1 VTFARKLLGPDREE
15 GMDFPQDRF
24 WRHDSPGGCLRTEK
38 HFGGRTFNCYSQRPR
53 NLNGMLSD
61 TIHRFPQCEAV
72 VVDERRISYIE
83 LQGLVKRA
91 SAGLTALGLAPGDRL
106 GLLLG
111 NCLEFVV
118 AFLACN
124 RQGVICVPINTRNKM
139 PEIEYL
145 LNDCAVAALVFDAE
159 FACNI
164 PPSNAVPKLQ
174 HSLVVGNLIGGALPF
189 ASLLD
194 SRSSIEP
201 YDSGE
206 EETAFILYTSGT
218 TGKPKGALLSHLG
231 VIHSSLTFVRCL
243 ELNHEDRSVITVPI
257 SHVTGL
263 VGIFLAIVA
272 AGGCNVLMKS
282 PYKTPTFL
290 ALAASERM
298 TYTIAVP
305 TIYSLCVNDPD
316 FALYDLTGWRIGC
329 FGGAPMPEA
338 TIRALAEKLPALTLI
353 NSYGATEVT
362 SPAVLMPPGETL
374 KYPDSA
380 GRVVPCDEIVVVDQN
395 GREVSPGNSGEL
407 WIRGPNVV
415 PGYWNNHDATAASF
429 TDGFWRS
436 GDIGSVDEAGFVRI
450 LDRAKDMINRGG
462 YKVFSAEV
470 ENTLCTHLDVFEC
483 AIVGRP
489 DPVLGERVHAFVVPR
504 SGASLSI
511 DGLRSFCAERL
522 ADYKVPENIEL
533 LAEPLP
539 RNPNGKVLKNVL
551 RDRVRGVAPIAE

>member
-1 VTFARKLLGPDREE
+1 
-15 GMDFPQDRF
+15 MDFPQDRF
-24 WRHDSPGGCLRTEK
+24 WRRDIPGGYLHTET
-38 HFGGRTFNCYSQRPR
+38 HFDGRTFRCYSQRPR

-61 TIHRFPQCEAV
+61 TIHRFPQREAV

-83 LQGLVKRA
+83 LQGLVERA
-91 SAGLTALGLAPGDRL
+91 SAGLAALGLAPGDRL
-106 GLLLG
+106 ALLLG
-111 NCLEFVV
+111 NCLEFVI

-124 RQGVICVPINTRNKM
+124 RQGIICVPINTRNKM
-139 PEIEYL
+139 PEIEFL
-145 LNDCAVAALVFDAE
+145 LNDCEVTALVFDAE

-164 PPSNAVPKLQ
+164 PPSRAIPKLQ
-174 HSLVVGNLIGGALPF
+174 HSFVVGNLIGA
-189 ASLLD
+189 ASLFDSILD
-194 SRSSIEP
+194 FRGAIDP
-201 YDSGE
+201 YDSDE

-218 TGKPKGALLSHLG
+218 TGKPKGALLTHLG

-243 ELNHEDRSVITVPI
+243 ELNHEDRSVIAVPI

-263 VGIFLAIVA
+263 VGIFLAIA
-272 AGGCNVLMKS
+272 AVGGCNVLMKS

-305 TIYSLCVNDPD
+305 AIYTLCVNDPD
-316 FALYDLTGWRIGC
+316 FASYKLSPWRIGC

-338 TIRALAEKLPALTLI
+338 TIKALAEKLPALTLI

-374 KYPDSA
+374 KYLDSA
-380 GRVVPCDEIVVVDQN
+380 GCVVPCDEILVVDQSEK
-395 GREVSPGNSGEL
+395 RVPPGGHGEL

-415 PGYWNNHDATAASF
+415 PGYWNNHDATTASF

-436 GDIGSVDEAGFVRI
+436 GDIGSVDAAGFVRI
-450 LDRAKDMINRGG
+450 FDRAKDMINRGG

-470 ENTLCTHLDVFEC
+470 ENTLCTHRDVFEC

-489 DPVLGERVHAFVVPR
+489 DSVLGERVHAFVVPR
-504 SGASLSI
+504 PGVSPTI
-511 DGLRSFCAERL
+511 DGLRAFCAERL
-522 ADYKVPENIEL
+522 ADYKVPESMEL

-539 RNPNGKVLKNVL
+539 RNSNGKVLKNVL
-551 RDRVRGVAPIAE
+551 RDRVRGGAPIAE